1 MPDAYR
7 ENTKF
12 PTMEG
17 NPPIMRRSALAAIAA
32 IGSASLLVAGCSKAD
47 DNKNTDNTKSAGANA
62 ATKDVVN
69 ASTKKGGT
77 VTYEYS
83 DVPDSFDPG
92 NTYYAY
98 MYNLSRLYAR
108 PLMTFQPGAGEKG
121 NTLVPDLAASAGVPS
136 DGGKT
141 WTYKLRTGLK
151 YQDGTAIT
159 SKDVKYAVERS
170 NFARDVLS
178 LGPNYFQ
185 QFLVGG
191 DKYKGPYKDKS
202 GKGLSSIETPDD
214 TTVVFHLKTAF
225 QEFDYL
231 VASPQT
237 APVPQAKD
245 NGVDYVKNIVSSG
258 SYKFDSYADG
268 KQAVLVRNENWDAK
282 SDPLRKQYPDKIV
295 VKLKVAAET
304 IDKDVLAGDAID
316 LGGGGVQAAT
326 QAQLL
331 SSADKKA
338 NTDNTYGGRLVYM
351 AINTKVKPFNNV
363 ACRKAVQ
370 FAIDKVS
377 VQTAEGGP
385 IRGDIASTV
394 LPPDIPG
401 YAKSDVYASTD
412 SKGDAAKAKD
422 QLKACGKSTI
432 STNISARSDRPQEI
446 DAATAIIASLKKA
459 GINATLKQY
468 PSGKYFTDYAG
479 VPKFTEKQNIGL
491 IMMQWGADWPSGY
504 GFLQQILNGSA
515 IGDSGNTNLS
525 QYDNKDV
532 NALLEKAIGTE
543 DNAARNG
550 LYTEI
555 DKKTMDDA
563 VLVPLTYFKV
573 LLARPQYATNLVSTA
588 AFSGQYD
595 YLNIGTTKK

>member
-1 MPDAYR
+1 MPDAHR
-7 ENTKF
+7 EIHKF

-62 ATKDVVN
+62 ATTDVVN
-69 ASTKKGGT
+69 ASTQKGGT

-121 NTLVPDLAASAGVPS
+121 NTLVPDLAASKGVPS

-141 WTYKLRTGLK
+141 WTYKLRSGLK

-258 SYKFDSYADG
+258 SYKFQSYSDG
-268 KQAVLVRNENWDAK
+268 KQAVLVRNDNWDAK
-282 SDPLRKQYPDKIV
+282 TDPLRKQYPDKIV
-295 VKLKVAAET
+295 VNLKVNAET

-338 NTDNTYGGRLVYM
+338 GTDNTYGGRLVYM
-351 AINTKVKPFNNV
+351 AINTKVKPFDKV
-363 ACRKAVQ
+363 ECRKAVQ

-385 IRGDIASTV
+385 VRGDIASTV

-401 YAKSDVYASTD
+401 YSKSDVYASAG

-422 QLKACGKSTI
+422 QLKACGKTSI
-432 STNISARSDRPQEI
+432 NTNISARSDRPQEI
-446 DAATAIIASLKKA
+446 DAATAIINSLKKV
-459 GINATLKQY
+459 GINASLKQY

-479 VPKFTEKQNIGL
+479 VPKFTEKNNIGL

-504 GFLQQILNGSA
+504 GFQQQILNGSA
-515 IGDSGNTNLS
+515 IGASGNTNLS

-532 NALLEKAIGTE
+532 NALLEKAIGTQ
-543 DNAARNG
+543 DDAARNG
-550 LYTEI
+550 IYTEI

-573 LLARPQYATNLVSTA
+573 LLARPKYATNLVSTA

>member
-1 MPDAYR
+1 
-7 ENTKF
+7 
-12 PTMEG
+12 MEEKA
-17 NPPIMRRSALAAIAA
+17 PIMRRSALAAIAA
-32 IGSASLLVAGCSKAD
+32 IGSASLFLTGCSKAD
-47 DNKNTDNTKSAGANA
+47 DNKNDNGTQSAGADA
-62 ATKDVVN
+62 ATKGVVN
-69 ASTKKGGT
+69 ASDKKGGT
-77 VTYEYS
+77 LTYELS

-98 MYNLSRLYAR
+98 MYNLSRLWAR
-108 PLMTFQPGAGEKG
+108 PLMTFQPGPGDKG
-121 NTLVPDLAASAGVPS
+121 NTLVPDLAEGKGVPS
-136 DGGKT
+136 EGGKV
-141 WTYKLRTGLK
+141 WTYKLRAGLT
-151 YQDGTAIT
+151 YEDGTPIT

-185 QFLVGG
+185 QFMVGG

-214 TTVVFHLKTAF
+214 TTIVFHLKQAF

-245 NGVDYVKNIVSSG
+245 TGVDYVKKIVSSG
-258 SYKFDSYADG
+258 SYKFESYAEG
-268 KQAVLVRNENWDAK
+268 KEAVLVRNDKWNAK
-282 SDPLRKQYPDKIV
+282 TDPLRKQLPDRIV
-295 VKLKVAAET
+295 VKLKVNPET
-304 IDKDVLAGDAID
+304 IDKDVLAGKAID
-316 LGGGGVQAAT
+316 LAGTGVQAAT
-326 QAQLL
+326 QAQVLTDA
-331 SSADKKA
+331 SKKA

-351 AINTKVKPFNNV
+351 AINTTVAPFDKVE
-363 ACRKAVQ
+363 CRKAVQ

-385 IRGDIASTV
+385 IRGDIATTV

-401 YAKSDVYASTD
+401 YEKSDVYASAG
-412 SKGDAAKAKD
+412 SKGDVAKAKE
-422 QLKACGKSTI
+422 QLKACGKDKIT
-432 STNISARSDRPQEI
+432 TNISARSDRQQEV
-446 DAATAIIASLKKA
+446 DAATAIINSLKKV
-459 GINATLKQY
+459 GITANLKQY

-479 VPKFTEKQNIGL
+479 VPKFTKKENIGL
-491 IMMQWGADWPSGY
+491 EMMQWGADWPSGY

-515 IGDSGNTNLS
+515 IGESGNTNLS

-532 NALLEKAIGTE
+532 NDLLAKAIGTQDMAE
-543 DNAARNG
+543 RNSI
-550 LYTEI
+550 YTQI

-573 LLARPQYATNLVSTA
+573 LLARPTTYTNLVSSA

-595 YLNIGTTKK
+595 YLNIGVASK

>member
-1 MPDAYR
+1 
-7 ENTKF
+7 
-12 PTMEG
+12 MEG
-17 NPPIMRRSALAAIAA
+17 KHTIMRRSVLAAVAA
-32 IGSASLLVAGCSKAD
+32 VGSASLLLSACSKAD
-47 DNKNTDNTKSAGANA
+47 DNSDNNGNKSAGANA
-62 ATKDVVN
+62 ATKGVVN
-69 ASTKKGGT
+69 ASTQKGGT

-108 PLMTFQPGAGEKG
+108 PLMTFKPAAGEAG
-121 NTLVPDLAASAGVPS
+121 NELVPDLAASKGVPS

-141 WTYKLRTGLK
+141 WTYKLRSGLK
-151 YQDGTAIT
+151 YEDGTPIT

-185 QFLVGG
+185 QFLEGG

-202 GKGLSSIETPDD
+202 AEGLKSIETPDD
-214 TTVVFHLKTAF
+214 TTVVFKLNRAF

-231 VASPQT
+231 VATPQT

-245 NGVDYVKNIVSSG
+245 KGIDYVKSIVSSG
-258 SYKFDSYADG
+258 SYKFESYDEG

-282 SDPLRKQYPDKIV
+282 TDPLRKQYPDKIV
-295 VKLKVAAET
+295 VKLKVNAET
-304 IDKDVLAGDAID
+304 IDQDVQAGTAID

-326 QAQLL
+326 QAKVVNN
-331 SSADKKA
+331 ADLKA
-338 NTDNTYGGRLVYM
+338 NTDNTYGGRLVYL
-351 AINTKVKPFNNV
+351 AINNQVAPFDKVE
-363 ACRKAVQ
+363 CRKAVQ
-370 FAIDKVS
+370 YAIDKVS

-385 IRGDIASTV
+385 IRGDIATTV

-401 YAKSDVYASTD
+401 YQKADVYATEGN
-412 SKGDAAKAKD
+412 KGDVAKAKE

-479 VPKFTEKQNIGL
+479 VPTFDKKQNIGL
-491 IMMQWGADWPSGY
+491 HMMQWGADWPSGY
-504 GFLQQILNGSA
+504 GFLQQILHGDA
-515 IGDSGNTNLS
+515 IGASGNTNLS
-525 QYDNKDV
+525 YIDDKQINE
-532 NALLEKAIGTE
+532 LLEKAIATE
-543 DNAARNG
+543 SDTERNS
-550 LYTEI
+550 LYAEI
-555 DKKTMDDA
+555 DKRAMDQA
-563 VLVPLTYFKV
+563 ALVPLTYFKV
-573 LLARPQYATNLVSTA
+573 LLYRPANFTNLVSTA

>member
-1 MPDAYR
+1 
-7 ENTKF
+7 
-12 PTMEG
+12 
-17 NPPIMRRSALAAIAA
+17 MRRSALAAVAA
-32 IGSASLLVAGCSKAD
+32 IGSASLLLAGCSKAD
-47 DNKNTDNTKSAGANA
+47 DNTNKNDNTKSAGANA

-77 VTYEYS
+77 VTYELS

-121 NTLVPDLAASAGVPS
+121 NTLVPDLAASKGVPS

-141 WTYKLRTGLK
+141 WTYKLRSGLK
-151 YQDGTAIT
+151 YQDGSAIT

-185 QFLVGG
+185 QFMAGG

-202 GKGLSSIETPDD
+202 AKGLSSIETPDD

-231 VASPQT
+231 VAAPQT

-245 NGVDYVKNIVSSG
+245 TGVDYVKNIVSSG
-258 SYKFDSYADG
+258 SYKFQSYSEG
-268 KQAVLVRNENWDAK
+268 KQAVLVRNENWDA
-282 SDPLRKQYPDKIV
+282 STDPLRKQYPNKIV
-295 VKLKVAAET
+295 VNLKVNPDT
-304 IDKDVLAGDAID
+304 IDKDVQAGDAID
-316 LGGGGVQAAT
+316 LGGTGVQAAT
-326 QAQLL
+326 QAEVLT
-331 SSADKKA
+331 SAAKKA

-351 AINTKVKPFNNV
+351 AINTKVAPFNKV
-363 ACRKAVQ
+363 ECRKAVQ

-385 IRGDIASTV
+385 IRGDVASTV

-401 YAKSDVYASTD
+401 YAKSDVYASAGN
-412 SKGDAAKAKD
+412 KGDAAKAKE
-422 QLKACGKSTI
+422 QLKACGKSSI

-446 DAATAIIASLKKA
+446 AAATAIINSLKSA
-459 GINATLKQY
+459 GINASLKQY

-479 VPKFTEKQNIGL
+479 VPKFTEKNNIGL

-543 DNAARNG
+543 DTAARNS
-550 LYTEI
+550 LYTQI
-555 DKKTMDDA
+555 DKQTMDDA

-573 LLARPQYATNLVSTA
+573 LLARPTTYTNLVSTA

>member
-1 MPDAYR
+1 
-7 ENTKF
+7 
-12 PTMEG
+12 MEG

-32 IGSASLLVAGCSKAD
+32 IGSATLLVAGCSKAD
-47 DNKNTDNTKSAGANA
+47 DNKDGNGGSSAAANA
-62 ATKDVVN
+62 ATKGVVN
-69 ASTKKGGT
+69 ASDKKGGT
-77 VTYEYS
+77 VTYELS

-98 MYNLSRLYAR
+98 MYNFSRLYAR
-108 PLMTFQPGAGEKG
+108 PLMTFEPGPGSQG
-121 NTLVPDLAASAGVPS
+121 NKLVPDLAASKGVPS

-202 GKGLSSIETPDD
+202 AKGLTSIETPDD
-214 TTVVFHLKTAF
+214 TTIVFHLKTAF

-231 VASPQT
+231 VSAPQT

-258 SYKFDSYADG
+258 SYQFQSYQDG
-268 KQAVLVRNENWDAK
+268 KQAVLVRNKNWDPK
-282 SDPLRKQYPDKIV
+282 TDPLRKQLPDKIV
-295 VKLKVAAET
+295 VNLKVNAET
-304 IDKDVLAGDAID
+304 IDKDVQAGDAID
-316 LGGGGVQAAT
+316 LGGTGVQAAT
-326 QAQLL
+326 QAQVLTD
-331 SSADKKA
+331 AGKKA

-351 AINTKVKPFNNV
+351 AINTKLKPFDNV
-363 ACRKAVQ
+363 ACRKAVEY
-370 FAIDKVS
+370 AIDKVS

-385 IRGDIASTV
+385 IRGDIATTV
-394 LPPDIPG
+394 LPPDITG
-401 YAKSDVYASTD
+401 YSKADVYATTGN
-412 SKGDAAKAKD
+412 KGDVAKAKE
-422 QLKACGKSTI
+422 QLKTCGKTSI
-432 STNISARSDRPQEI
+432 STNITARSDRPQEI
-446 DAATAIIASLKKA
+446 DAATAIINSLKQV

-479 VPKFTEKQNIGL
+479 VPNFANKQNVGL
-491 IMMQWGADWPSGY
+491 MMMQWGADWPSGY
-504 GFLQQILNGSA
+504 GFLQQILNGQA
-515 IGDSGNTNLS
+515 ISQSGNTNLS
-525 QYDNKDV
+525 QYDNKTV
-532 NALLEKAIGTE
+532 NDLLAKAIGTQ
-543 DNAARNG
+543 DDTARNTI
-550 LYTEI
+550 YTQI
-555 DKKTMDDA
+555 DKQTMDDA
-563 VLVPLTYFKV
+563 ALVPLTYFKV
-573 LLARPQYATNLVSTA
+573 LLARPTTFTNLVSTA

-595 YLNIGTTKK
+595 YLNIGVASK

>member
-1 MPDAYR
+1 
-7 ENTKF
+7 
-12 PTMEG
+12 MEG
-17 NPPIMRRSALAAIAA
+17 KQTIMRRSVLAAVAA
-32 IGSASLLVAGCSKAD
+32 VGSASLLLSACSKAD
-47 DNKNTDNTKSAGANA
+47 DNSDNNGNKSAGANA
-62 ATKDVVN
+62 ATKGVVN
-69 ASTKKGGT
+69 ASTQKGGT

-108 PLMTFQPGAGEKG
+108 PLMTFKPAAGEAG
-121 NTLVPDLAASAGVPS
+121 NELVPDLASGKGVPS

-141 WTYKLRTGLK
+141 WTYKLRPGLK
-151 YQDGTAIT
+151 YQDGSAIT

-185 QFLVGG
+185 QFLEGG

-202 GKGLSSIETPDD
+202 DEGLKSIETPDD
-214 TTVVFHLKTAF
+214 TTIVFKLNRAF

-231 VASPQT
+231 VATPQT
-237 APVPQAKD
+237 APVPKAKD
-245 NGVDYVKNIVSSG
+245 TGIDYVKSIVSSG
-258 SYKFDSYADG
+258 SYKFQSYDEG

-282 SDPLRKQYPDKIV
+282 TDPLRKQYPDKIV
-295 VKLKVAAET
+295 VKLKVNAET
-304 IDKDVLAGDAID
+304 IDQDVQAGTAID

-326 QAQLL
+326 QAKVVN
-331 SSADKKA
+331 SADLKA
-338 NTDNTYGGRLVYM
+338 NTDNTFGGRLVYM
-351 AINTKVKPFNNV
+351 AINNQVAPFDKVE
-363 ACRKAVQ
+363 CRKAVQ
-370 FAIDKVS
+370 YAIDKVS

-385 IRGDIASTV
+385 IRGDIATTV

-401 YAKSDVYASTD
+401 YQKSDVYATEGN
-412 SKGDAAKAKD
+412 KGDVAKAKE

-432 STNISARSDRPQEI
+432 TTNISARSDRPQEI

-459 GINATLKQY
+459 GINASLKQY

-479 VPKFTEKQNIGL
+479 VPTFDKKQNIGL
-491 IMMQWGADWPSGY
+491 HMMQWGADWPSGY
-504 GFLQQILNGSA
+504 GFLQQILHGDA
-515 IGDSGNTNLS
+515 IGTSGNTNLS
-525 QYDNKDV
+525 YINDKQINEM
-532 NALLEKAIGTE
+532 LEKAIATQDDTE
-543 DNAARNG
+543 RNS
-550 LYTEI
+550 LYAEI
-555 DKKTMDDA
+555 DKRAMDQA
-563 VLVPLTYFKV
+563 ALVPLTYFKV
-573 LLARPQYATNLVSTA
+573 LLYRPANFTNLVSTA

>member
-1 MPDAYR
+1 
-7 ENTKF
+7 
-12 PTMEG
+12 
-17 NPPIMRRSALAAIAA
+17 MRRSALAAVAA
-32 IGSASLLVAGCSKAD
+32 IGSASLLLAGCSKAD
-47 DNKNTDNTKSAGANA
+47 DNKNDNDTTKSAGANA

-77 VTYEYS
+77 VTYELS

-121 NTLVPDLAASAGVPS
+121 NTLVPDLAASKGVPS

-141 WTYKLRTGLK
+141 WTYKLRSGLK
-151 YQDGTAIT
+151 YQDGSAIT

-185 QFLVGG
+185 QFMAGG

-202 GKGLSSIETPDD
+202 AKGLSSIETPDD

-231 VASPQT
+231 VAAPQT

-245 NGVDYVKNIVSSG
+245 TGVDYVKSIVSSG
-258 SYKFDSYADG
+258 SYKFQSYSEG
-268 KQAVLVRNENWDAK
+268 KQAVLVRNENWDA
-282 SDPLRKQYPDKIV
+282 STDPLRKQYPDKIV
-295 VKLKVAAET
+295 VNLKVNPDT
-304 IDKDVLAGDAID
+304 IDKDVQAGDAID
-316 LGGGGVQAAT
+316 LGGTGVQAAT
-326 QAQLL
+326 QAEVLT
-331 SSADKKA
+331 SAAKKA

-351 AINTKVKPFNNV
+351 AINTKVAPFNKV
-363 ACRKAVQ
+363 ECRKAVQ

-385 IRGDIASTV
+385 IRGDVASTV

-401 YAKSDVYASTD
+401 YAKSDVYASAGN
-412 SKGDAAKAKD
+412 KGDAAKAKE
-422 QLKACGKSTI
+422 QLKACGKSSI

-446 DAATAIIASLKKA
+446 AAATAIINSLKSA
-459 GINATLKQY
+459 GINASLKQY

-479 VPKFTEKQNIGL
+479 VPKFTEKNNIGL

-543 DNAARNG
+543 DTAARNS
-550 LYTEI
+550 LYTQI
-555 DKKTMDDA
+555 DKQTMDDA

-573 LLARPQYATNLVSTA
+573 LLARPTTYTNLVSTA

>member
-1 MPDAYR
+1 
-7 ENTKF
+7 
-12 PTMEG
+12 
-17 NPPIMRRSALAAIAA
+17 MRRSALAAIAA

-62 ATKDVVN
+62 ATTDVVN
-69 ASTKKGGT
+69 ASTQKGGT

-121 NTLVPDLAASAGVPS
+121 NTLVPDLAASKGVPS

-141 WTYKLRTGLK
+141 WTYKLRSGLK

-258 SYKFDSYADG
+258 SYKFQSYSDG
-268 KQAVLVRNENWDAK
+268 KQAVLVRNDNWDAK
-282 SDPLRKQYPDKIV
+282 TDPLRKQYPEKIV
-295 VKLKVAAET
+295 VNLKVNAET

-338 NTDNTYGGRLVYM
+338 GTDNTYGGRLVYM
-351 AINTKVKPFNNV
+351 AINTKVKPFDKV
-363 ACRKAVQ
+363 ECRKAVQ

-385 IRGDIASTV
+385 VRGDIASTV

-401 YAKSDVYASTD
+401 YSKSDVYASAGN
-412 SKGDAAKAKD
+412 KGDAAKAKD
-422 QLKACGKSTI
+422 QLKACGKTSI
-432 STNISARSDRPQEI
+432 NTNISARSDRPQEI
-446 DAATAIIASLKKA
+446 DAATAIINSLKKV
-459 GINATLKQY
+459 GINASLKQY

-479 VPKFTEKQNIGL
+479 VPKFTEKNNIGL

-504 GFLQQILNGSA
+504 GFQQQILNGSA
-515 IGDSGNTNLS
+515 IGASGNTNLS

-532 NALLEKAIGTE
+532 NALLEKAIGTQ
-543 DNAARNG
+543 DDAARNG
-550 LYTEI
+550 IYTEI

-573 LLARPQYATNLVSTA
+573 LLARPKYATNLVSTA